1 MKNKLGDGDVVI
13 EVAEIPLIR
22 GDLDGQEQVL
32 SFKDDVLHWQ
42 AGSDAKAWPLA
53 ELKELVVHYY
63 VGTVALNAVFQD
75 ETELI
80 MLRGSL
86 GNGSAYQDFAQ
97 RVNALVRGTEA
108 EIKERRQD
116 RCSKCNRLYPDPKRP
131 VCPRC
136 LDRRSLFKRVLSLT
150 PPYAKLISV
159 MIMLMLAS
167 SSVGLLS
174 PYLGGRVFF
183 DETLRPDGKYAG
195 KLGYIV
201 LAMFATQLITLLINI
216 FQGRVN
222 SKVAAQ
228 IAYDLK
234 TRVFG
239 AMQNLSLRFYNQQQ
253 TGSLMTRVNNDADH
267 LQYFFHDGLPF
278 FIVNSLRLVGI
289 IAILLA
295 MDWQLALPVLIPVP
309 LIVVI
314 TAKVRPML
322 WRLYTKRWRTGSRLN
337 AVVNDSLSGMRVIKA
352 FGREDAE
359 ISRFERRN
367 QRVYDVFREVGNTT
381 STVFP
386 LLSYLMGIGALVIW
400 GFGGWRV
407 VRGDLTFG
415 TLMTFTGY
423 LGMLYGPLDFMTRV
437 VEWWSSSMNSAQR
450 IFEIIDS
457 TEVLWTPE
465 AEELVELPKLKGAI
479 EAQEVTFSYE
489 EGRPILEDISFS
501 VAPGEMIGIVGRSG
515 AGKSTLINLIAR
527 LYDPNQGRMLID
539 GIDMRYVSQDDLR
552 RRIGMVLQ
560 DTFLFRGTVFDNIAY
575 AKPDATA
582 EEVMEAARIA
592 NAHEFIAQLPDGYE
606 TVLGVRD
613 IDLSGGERQRIAIAR
628 AVLHDPQI
636 LILDEATAAIDI
648 ETERLVQE
656 ALERLVEGR
665 TTFAIAHRLS
675 TLRKANRL
683 LVLDRGR
690 LVEMGHHS
698 ELLQQKG
705 VYYKLLTTQ
714 REGLAHLGIDT
725 SDLEEVV

>member
-1 MKNKLGDGDVVI
+1 MFRMG
-13 EVAEIPLIR
+13 EISLVR
-22 GDLDGQEQVL
+22 GDLDASNQLV
-32 SFKDDVLHWQ
+32 SFEDGLLCWEEGPNRKEWRLEEI
-42 AGSDAKAWPLA
+42 K
-53 ELKELVVHYY
+53 ELKVHYY
-63 VGTVALNAVFQD
+63 VGTVALNALFTD
-75 ETELI
+75 ESELVL
-80 MLRGSL
+80 LRGSL
-86 GNGSAYQDFAQ
+86 GNGAVYQDFAQ
-97 RVNALVRGTEA
+97 RVNGLIRGTKA
-108 EIKERRQD
+108 EIKGRRQD
-116 RCSKCNRLYPDPKRP
+116 RCPKCNRLYPDPRRP
-131 VCPRC
+131 VCPKC
-136 LDRRSLFKRVLSLT
+136 LDRRSLFKRVLSFT
-150 PPYAKLISV
+150 PPHAKQIAL
-159 MIMLMLAS
+159 MIVLMLAS
-167 SSVGLLS
+167 SSVGLFS

-183 DETLRPDGKYAG
+183 DETLRPGGKYAG
-195 KLGYIV
+195 KLGYVV

-216 FQGRVN
+216 YQGRV
-222 SKVAAQ
+222 SSRIAAE

-234 TRVFG
+234 TRVFS

-267 LQYFFHDGLPF
+267 LQRFFHDGLPF
-278 FIVNSLRLVGI
+278 FIVNALRLVGI

-295 MDWQLALPVLIPVP
+295 LDWRLALPVLIPVP

-314 TAKVRPML
+314 TIKVRPML
-322 WRLYTKRWRTGSRLN
+322 WRLYSKRWRTSSRLN
-337 AVVNDSLSGMRVIKA
+337 AVVNDSLSGVRVIKA
-352 FGREDAE
+352 FGREEAE
-359 ISRFERRN
+359 IDRFGRRN
-367 QRVYDVFREVGNTT
+367 QRVYEVFREVGNTT

-407 VRGDLTFG
+407 VQGNLTLG

-465 AEELVELPKLKGAI
+465 AEDLVVLPKLEGAV
-479 EAQEVTFSYE
+479 EAREMTFSYE
-489 EGRPILEDISFS
+489 EGKPILEDISFT

-515 AGKSTLINLIAR
+515 SGKSTLINLIAR
-527 LYDPNQGRMLID
+527 LYDPDQGQMFID
-539 GIDMRYVSQDDLR
+539 GVDLR
-552 RRIGMVLQ
+552 YLSQEKLRRQIGMVLQ
-560 DTFLFRGTVFDNIAY
+560 DTFLFRGTVFENIAY
-575 AKPDATA
+575 AKPDASP
-582 EEVMEAARIA
+582 EEVMRAARVA
-592 NAHEFIAQLPDGYE
+592 NAHDFISQLPDGYE
-606 TVLGVRD
+606 TILGVRD

-705 VYYKLLTTQ
+705 VYHKLLTTQ
-714 REGLAHLGIDT
+714 RQGLAHLGIDEV
-725 SDLEEVV
+725 DLDEVV

>member
-1 MKNKLGDGDVVI
+1 MFRMG
-13 EVAEIPLIR
+13 EISLVR
-22 GDLDGQEQVL
+22 GDLDASNQLV
-32 SFKDDVLHWQ
+32 SFEDGLLCWEEGPHRKEWRLEEIE
-42 AGSDAKAWPLA
+42 
-53 ELKELVVHYY
+53 ELKVHYY
-63 VGTVALNAVFQD
+63 VGTVALNALFTD
-75 ETELI
+75 ESELVL
-80 MLRGSL
+80 LRGSL
-86 GNGSAYQDFAQ
+86 GNGAVYQDFAQ
-97 RVNALVRGTEA
+97 RVNGLIRGTKA
-108 EIKERRQD
+108 EIKGRRQD
-116 RCSKCNRLYPDPKRP
+116 RCPKCNRLYPDPRRP
-131 VCPRC
+131 VCPKC
-136 LDRRSLFKRVLSLT
+136 LDRRSLFKRVLSFT
-150 PPYAKLISV
+150 PPHAKQIAL
-159 MIMLMLAS
+159 MIVLMLAS
-167 SSVGLLS
+167 SSVGLFS

-183 DETLRPDGKYAG
+183 DETLRPGGKYAG
-195 KLGYIV
+195 KLGYVV

-216 FQGRVN
+216 YQGRV
-222 SKVAAQ
+222 SSRIAAE

-234 TRVFG
+234 TRVFS

-267 LQYFFHDGLPF
+267 LQRFFHDGLPF
-278 FIVNSLRLVGI
+278 FIVNALRLVGI

-295 MDWQLALPVLIPVP
+295 LDWRLALPVLIPVP

-314 TAKVRPML
+314 TIKVRPML
-322 WRLYTKRWRTGSRLN
+322 WRLYSKRWRTSSRLN
-337 AVVNDSLSGMRVIKA
+337 AVVNDSLSGVRVIKA
-352 FGREDAE
+352 FGREEAE
-359 ISRFERRN
+359 IDRFGRRN
-367 QRVYDVFREVGNTT
+367 QRVYEVFREVGNTT

-407 VRGDLTFG
+407 VQGNLTLG

-465 AEELVELPKLKGAI
+465 AEDLVVLPKLEGAV
-479 EAQEVTFSYE
+479 EAREMTFSYE
-489 EGRPILEDISFS
+489 EGKPILEDISFT

-515 AGKSTLINLIAR
+515 SGKSTLINLIAR
-527 LYDPNQGRMLID
+527 LYDPDQGQMFID
-539 GIDMRYVSQDDLR
+539 GVDLR
-552 RRIGMVLQ
+552 YLSQEKLRRQIGMVLQ
-560 DTFLFRGTVFDNIAY
+560 DTFLFRGTVFENIAY
-575 AKPDATA
+575 AKPDASP
-582 EEVMEAARIA
+582 EEVMRAARVA
-592 NAHEFIAQLPDGYE
+592 NAHDFISQLPDGYE
-606 TVLGVRD
+606 TILGVRD

-705 VYYKLLTTQ
+705 VYHKLLTTQ
-714 REGLAHLGIDT
+714 RQGLAHLGIDEV
-725 SDLEEVV
+725 DLDEVV